1 MSSYYQAKDSQ
12 GNIYQV
18 TGREKNLLLSIY
30 AEIDAIAMDEKWDTF
45 WLETHKLKPMNEY
58 SSNRK
63 FLWIREEN
71 KWLYTDMRI
80 DVEPSS
86 EVIEKFLVLAIE
98 IVKGSQKKASKFL
111 DSLTPQEARI
121 LLEVFNCFEFI

>member
-1 MSSYYQAKDSQ
+1 MGSYYQAEDSQ

-30 AEIDAIAMDEKWDTF
+30 AEIDCIAMDEKWDDF
-45 WLETHKLKPMNEY
+45 WLDTHKLKPMNEY

-63 FLWIREEN
+63 FLWVQEEN
-71 KWLYTDMRI
+71 KWLYTDIRMEI
-80 DVEPSS
+80 QPSS

-98 IVKGSQKKASKFL
+98 MVKDGQKKASKFL
-111 DSLTPQEARI
+111 DSLTPQKARI

>member
-30 AEIDAIAMDEKWDTF
+30 AEIDGIAMDEKWDDF
-45 WLETHKLKPMNEY
+45 WLGTHKLEPMNDY

-63 FLWIREEN
+63 FLWIREEK
-71 KWLYTDMRI
+71 KWLYTDMRME
-80 DVEPSS
+80 VEPSS

-98 IVKGSQKKASKFL
+98 MVKNSQKKASKFL
-111 DSLTPQEARI
+111 DSLTPQKARI
-121 LLEVFNCFEFI
+121 LLEVFGCFEFI

>member
-1 MSSYYQAKDSQ
+1 MSSHYQAKDSQ

-30 AEIDAIAMDEKWDTF
+30 AEIDHIAMDEKWDGF
-45 WLETHKLKPMNEY
+45 WLDKYKLEPMNEY

-63 FLWIREEN
+63 FLWTLNEN
-71 KWLYTDMRI
+71 KWLYTDMRME
-80 DVEPSS
+80 VEPSS
-86 EVIEKFLVLAIE
+86 EVIENFLALAIE
-98 IVKGSQKKASKFL
+98 MVKDSQKKASKFL
-111 DSLTPQEARI
+111 DSLTPQKARI

>member
-1 MSSYYQAKDSQ
+1 MGSYYQAKDSQ

-30 AEIDAIAMDEKWDTF
+30 AEIDDIAMDEEWDDF
-45 WLETHKLKPMNEY
+45 WLDTHKLKPMNEY

-80 DVEPSS
+80 DAEPSS
-86 EVIEKFLVLAIE
+86 EVLEKFLALAIE
-98 IVKGSQKKASKFL
+98 RVKNSQKKASKFL
-111 DSLTPQEARI
+111 DSLTPQKARI

>member
-1 MSSYYQAKDSQ
+1 MSSYYQTKDSK

-30 AEIDAIAMDEKWDTF
+30 TEIDHIAMDKKWDSF
-45 WLETHKLKPMNEY
+45 WLDKYKLKPMNEY

-63 FLWIREEN
+63 FLWTRDEN
-71 KWLYTDMRI
+71 KWLYTDMRME
-80 DVEPSS
+80 VEASS
-86 EVIEKFLVLAIE
+86 EVIEIFLALAIE
-98 IVKGSQKKASKFL
+98 IVKNSQKKASKFL
-111 DSLTPQEARI
+111 DSLTPQKARI